1 MRQEEI
7 LTGLRELGPSTI
19 EELSIHIYGY
29 CDHNTRNS
37 ANTRLHTLCKQGFVR
52 KVGTRLKPE
61 GARGRRSPIWE
72 LVE

>member
-7 LTGLRELGPSTI
+7 LTSLRELGPSTI
-19 EELSIHIYGY
+19 EELSMHIYGY
-29 CDHNTRNS
+29 CDCSTRNN

-52 KVGTRLKPE
+52 KIGIRPKPE
-61 GARGRRSPIWE
+61 GARGRRSHIWE

>member
-1 MRQEEI
+1 MRQEEV

-29 CDHNTRNS
+29 CDYNTRNS
-37 ANTRLHTLCKQGFVR
+37 ANTRLNTLCKQGFVR
-52 KVGTRLKPE
+52 KIGVRPKPE